1 MDIRTGVQLAPYT
14 TLKVGG
20 TAAHLVTVTSE
31 AELQQVQQFAT
42 QIAAPVLLLGS
53 GSNVLVSDQGF
64 TGVVI
69 INQIKGV
76 DYQPTADGT
85 VRVTI
90 GAGEL
95 LDDVVADAVGRGY
108 WGLENLSH
116 IPGTVGAAPIQN
128 VGAYGVEVSA
138 LVASVRAV
146 SLSTGEV
153 RTFSNQDC
161 QFAYR
166 DSYFKTPAGRD
177 WVITSVTCTLSTDRD
192 PHLQYGDLAQLD
204 AATCTLS
211 AIRDKVI
218 DIRSTKF
225 PDWHTVGTAG
235 SFFKN
240 PIISVEH
247 RDQLLQQFPDLPTFV
262 MPDGRYKISLG
273 WVLDHVCNRRGHS
286 RGAVG
291 LYQNQ
296 ALVLINTGDSAA
308 AIETFAA
315 EIAALV
321 YAKTAITIEPEVRF
335 V

>member
-1 MDIRTGVQLAPYT
+1 
-14 TLKVGG
+14 
-20 TAAHLVTVTSE
+20 
-31 AELQQVQQFAT
+31 
-42 QIAAPVLLLGS
+42 LLLGS
-53 GSNVLVSDQGF
+53 GSNVLVSDAGYP
-64 TGVVI
+64 GVVI
-69 INQIKGV
+69 VNQIKGV

-85 VRVTI
+85 VRVTM

-95 LDDVVADAVGRGY
+95 LDDVIAAAVSHGY

-138 LVASVRAV
+138 LITSVRAV

-177 WVITSVTCTLSTDRD
+177 WVITSVTCTLTTDRN
-192 PHLQYGDLAQLD
+192 PRLEYGDLQQLD
-204 AATCTLS
+204 TATCTLA
-211 AIRDKVI
+211 AIRAKVI
-218 DIRSTKF
+218 DIRSGKF

-240 PIISVEH
+240 PIVSAEH
-247 RDQLLQQFPDLPTFV
+247 RDQLLQQYPALPTFV

-273 WVLDHVCNRRGHS
+273 WVLDHVCNRRGYS

-296 ALVLINTGDSAA
+296 ALVLINTGDSAT
-308 AIETFAA
+308 AIETFAN
-315 EIAALV
+315 EIVALV
-321 YAKTAITIEPEVRF
+321 YEKTAITIEPEVRF